1 MRMIEHA
8 NFKYNGKELII
19 ASDEEEMYDFLYSM
33 VPYMENYVD
42 IYLTND
48 IRQYVMDV
56 DPMPQTNIAY
66 NESSN
71 LLEVG
76 FQLEGVADEE
86 IDAVLQAIIEK
97 KKYYRLQSGKFLSL
111 ENESFN
117 QVEQFISSFHSLDK
131 DAFQEGA
138 WHVPVHQMGAIDG
151 LETVEKNY
159 APSFAKLLDR
169 VKHQENIDL
178 SVPETLQASLR
189 NYQETGFKWF
199 KTLSEYGLGG
209 ILADDMGLGK
219 TVQTI
224 TYLLS
229 EPSDLPHLIVV
240 PSSVVYNWK
249 NECKRFAPSLT
260 VEVLTGPVEQRR
272 EKIAE
277 AGGSDVWITSYHTLR
292 QDFSLYESLN
302 FKTLILDEAQF
313 VKNYR
318 TKTSQ
323 AVRGIQANR
332 TFALSGTPIENS
344 MDELWSIFQVVLP
357 GFMPPMSTFRQMSSE
372 QVA

>member
-1 MRMIEHA
+1 
-8 NFKYNGKELII
+8 
-19 ASDEEEMYDFLYSM
+19 
-33 VPYMENYVD
+33 
-42 IYLTND
+42 
-48 IRQYVMDV
+48 
-56 DPMPQTNIAY
+56 
-66 NESSN
+66 
-71 LLEVG
+71 
-76 FQLEGVADEE
+76 
-86 IDAVLQAIIEK
+86 
-97 KKYYRLQSGKFLSL
+97 
-111 ENESFN
+111 
-117 QVEQFISSFHSLDK
+117 
-131 DAFQEGA
+131 
-138 WHVPVHQMGAIDG
+138 MGAIDG

-169 VKHQENIDL
+169 VKHPENIDL

-272 EKIAE
+272 
-277 AGGSDVWITSYHTLR
+277 
-292 QDFSLYESLN
+292 
-302 FKTLILDEAQF
+302 
-313 VKNYR
+313 
-318 TKTSQ
+318 
-323 AVRGIQANR
+323 
-332 TFALSGTPIENS
+332 
-344 MDELWSIFQVVLP
+344 
-357 GFMPPMSTFRQMSSE
+357 
-372 QVA
+372 